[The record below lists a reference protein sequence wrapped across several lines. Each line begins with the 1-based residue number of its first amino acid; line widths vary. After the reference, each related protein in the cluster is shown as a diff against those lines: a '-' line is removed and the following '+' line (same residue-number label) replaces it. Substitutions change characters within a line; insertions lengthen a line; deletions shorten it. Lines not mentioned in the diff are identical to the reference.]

1 MRILMVSG
9 TFPPRKF
16 GGITAVTYILSRKL
30 VQQGHHVSVY
40 TTDVGDNRNTRLDV
54 NKKEKLD
61 GIDVHYFKNVNN
73 KIAFDHRL
81 YLPVGFAS
89 EIKKDIK
96 NYDVVHIH
104 DLRSYLCVVTCYFA
118 QKYGVPYIIQ
128 PHGDIPYLFEGSPPI
143 EKKKMVLKKI
153 YDNSIGIRILL
164 NASVLVALTEVEKE
178 QFRRL
183 VGSDA
188 TVKMIPNGIDLTE
201 YSHLPPKGMFKREY
215 HLKAD
220 DKIILFL
227 GRINKIKGV
236 DFLIESFSQ
245 LRKEIPNVKL
255 VITGPDDGY
264 LEQAQEI
271 ITKKNINESTI
282 FTGPLYGEKKLEAY
296 IDADIFVLPSRYE
309 TFPNTVLEAS
319 ACKTPVIM
327 TNTCGIS
334 KLFDSQ
340 DCVVPFGDI
349 HLLKEKIK
357 KLLQTEDL
365 KIQYGN
371 ENYIRIINEYNWDN
385 VVKLIENLY
394 QSTIGGNE

>member
-1 MRILMVSG
+1 
-9 TFPPRKF
+9 
-16 GGITAVTYILSRKL
+16 
-30 VQQGHHVSVY
+30 
-40 TTDVGDNRNTRLDV
+40 
-54 NKKEKLD
+54 
-61 GIDVHYFKNVNN
+61 
-73 KIAFDHRL
+73 
-81 YLPVGFAS
+81 
-89 EIKKDIK
+89 
-96 NYDVVHIH
+96 
-104 DLRSYLCVVTCYFA
+104 
-118 QKYGVPYIIQ
+118 
-128 PHGDIPYLFEGSPPI
+128 
-143 EKKKMVLKKI
+143 MVLKKI